1 MNLRVNF
8 NNFHSF
14 CIDKG
19 KINTNIFIT
28 YYNTFRTCNIAQFKQ
43 RINATFAPSKKTEQ
57 RLLSYTTSST
67 VQAYDI
73 HKMLFY
79 ELANKPTYYFCKAH
93 SSLI

>member
-28 YYNTFRTCNIAQFKQ
+28 YYDTFRTCNIAQYK
-43 RINATFAPSKKTEQ
+43 E
-57 RLLSYTTSST
+57 
-67 VQAYDI
+67 
-73 HKMLFY
+73 
-79 ELANKPTYYFCKAH
+79 
-93 SSLI
+93 